1 MCDVHNK
8 LASFLSFLSF
18 PHISSL
24 SLPLTRSSGFPS
36 GPGLTPV
43 PADGQLGATDG
54 QSEDVRWVGGALAYL

>member
-1 MCDVHNK
+1 MCTTN
-8 LASFLSFLSF
+8 LLPFYPFSLF
-18 PHISSL
+18 PISSL

-54 QSEDVRWVGGALAYL
+54 QSEDVRWVGGLAYL

>member
-1 MCDVHNK
+1 MSDVHNK
-8 LASFLSFLSF
+8 LSSFSSILSF
-18 PHISSL
+18 PISSL

-54 QSEDVRWVGGALAYL
+54 QSEDVRWGAVAYL